1 MICFATVGT
10 LVQLQSHITF
20 LTHAAEHERLL
31 RNVFECKFS
40 TLFFLL
46 LSSFFLTHSP
56 YPNARMMHVFYSCT
70 KAVDANSDGR
80 ISIAIADRIGVLLL
94 AQISKKRE
102 RVASKTVGDS
112 LGVAAPLWKH
122 AADANGEVTL
132 TEFMDAWLS
141 IQDAQRREVYPG
153 E

>member
-1 MICFATVGT
+1 M
-10 LVQLQSHITF
+10 
-20 LTHAAEHERLL
+20 
-31 RNVFECKFS
+31 
-40 TLFFLL
+40 
-46 LSSFFLTHSP
+46 
-56 YPNARMMHVFYSCT
+56 
-70 KAVDANSDGR
+70 
-80 ISIAIADRIGVLLL
+80 LLL

-153 E
+153 VLLCHYAK